1 LTILGAAMTRFGSPF
16 GRSWLFMAL
25 LGSGACHA
33 RSEQVE
39 PESSASSVSAEAAR
53 PPVKRFGAPITA
65 APELVLADVLRA
77 PERYENQAITVEGH
91 VRSACTRRGCWMEV
105 ATSGDPALPGCRVT
119 FKDYGFF
126 VPTDSAGASA
136 KVQGTL
142 DVNTLPPER
151 VAHLES
157 EGGHFPQKNPDGSVN
172 ELRLV
177 ATGVELWR

>member
-1 LTILGAAMTRFGSPF
+1 MTRFGSPSA
-16 GRSWLFMAL
+16 RSWLFTAL
-25 LGSGACHA
+25 LVSSGCHA
-33 RSEQVE
+33 RAEQTE
-39 PESSASSVSAEAAR
+39 PASSAPAPAASAEVAIRA
-53 PPVKRFGAPITA
+53 VKRFGAPIAA

-77 PERYENQAITVEGH
+77 PERYNNQAITVEGH

-105 ATSGDPALPGCRVT
+105 ATDADPALPGCRVT

>member
-1 LTILGAAMTRFGSPF
+1 M
-16 GRSWLFMAL
+16 
-25 LGSGACHA
+25 
-33 RSEQVE
+33 
-39 PESSASSVSAEAAR
+39 SAETAVVPR
-53 PPVKRFGAPITA
+53 PPVKRFGAPISA
-65 APELVLADVLRA
+65 APELTLADVLRA

-105 ATSGDPALPGCRVT
+105 APGADPTLPGCRVT

-142 DVNTLPPER
+142 DVNRLPPER

-157 EGGHFPQKNPDGSVN
+157 EGGQFPHKNPDGSVN
-172 ELRLV
+172 ELRMV

>member
-1 LTILGAAMTRFGSPF
+1 MALTLSRFVVAAA
-16 GRSWLFMAL
+16 AL
-25 LGSGACHA
+25 LGCHTRTSETTTSQGDLPAAA
-33 RSEQVE
+33 RSSSSGRA
-39 PESSASSVSAEAAR
+39 PEAKQA
-53 PPVKRFGAPITA
+53 FGAPITTE
-65 APELVLADVLRA
+65 PELTLANVLET
-77 PERYENQAITVEGH
+77 PERFRDQTITVEGQ

-105 ATSGDPALPGCRVT
+105 AQSADPRLPGCRVT

-126 VPTDSAGASA
+126 VPTDSAGAHA

-142 DVNTLPPER
+142 GVNTLPPER

-157 EGGHFPQKNPDGSVN
+157 EGGRFPNKRGDGSVD

>member
-1 LTILGAAMTRFGSPF
+1 MLFAVMTRTWSLAAGLFCTFASLACQS
-16 GRSWLFMAL
+16 RSQQA
-25 LGSGACHA
+25 A
-33 RSEQVE
+33 
-39 PESSASSVSAEAAR
+39 PSASAEPLALAPAPSGR
-53 PPVKRFGAPITA
+53 PTSKSFGAPIA
-65 APELVLADVLRA
+65 PGPELALSDVLAS
-77 PERYENQAITVEGH
+77 PERFRDQAITVEGH

-105 ATSGDPALPGCRVT
+105 AEGADPKLVGCRVT

-126 VPTDSAGASA
+126 VPTDAAGSTA

-142 DVNTLPPER
+142 GVNTLPPER

-157 EGGHFPQKNPDGSVN
+157 EGGQFPNKNADGSVE